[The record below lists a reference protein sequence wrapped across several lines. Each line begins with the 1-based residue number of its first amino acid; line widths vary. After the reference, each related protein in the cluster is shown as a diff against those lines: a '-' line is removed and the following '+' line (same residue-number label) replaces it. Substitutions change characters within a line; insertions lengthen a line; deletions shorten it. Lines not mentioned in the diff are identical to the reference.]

1 MCGDVCT
8 QNVCVCVCVCVCN
21 CDIPLPF
28 SPSLRSSSPVSHR
41 PFPLPFPLV
50 LSYEKK
56 IAKDNIAAK
65 KGRVRS
71 TLPQFMRSYFI
82 HEYGLRKVALSKM
95 DQFLRG

>member
-8 QNVCVCVCVCVCN
+8 QNVCVCVCVAVTS
-21 CDIPLPF
+21 PFHSFLLSAHHLPH
-28 SPSLRSSSPVSHR
+28 SHR

-50 LSYEKK
+50 QSYEKK

>member
-1 MCGDVCT
+1 MRVRIPC
-8 QNVCVCVCVCVCN
+8 VCVCVCVCVCGH
-21 CDIPLPF
+21 DL
-28 SPSLRSSSPVSHR
+28 SPSIPSLSPLIISRFSHR
-41 PFPLPFPLV
+41 PFLLPFPLA